1 MQKETEKTKKGF
13 TIIEVMLVLAIAGL
27 MLVGVLGN
35 TYSSIKAQRYND
47 AVTSFAEDLR
57 KFYNEVLN
65 PRSRNEESGA
75 SDTAI
80 YGKVLLFNKETPNEF
95 WTATLIGDTDL
106 DEKASDTGF
115 IQGLRGQGAGL
126 ACETLSKKNLYWE
139 AQAMNNADP
148 MDGYTGT
155 IVIAR
160 SPRSGAIHTA
170 MVDGSFGIT
179 DEESCNN
186 MGNNNFMMA
195 LNSGA
200 IEVTTEPITFCIKS
214 DESSIVR
221 AVQIAADGTNSSAVS
236 VLNEDESRE
245 AGCK

>member
-1 MQKETEKTKKGF
+1 
-13 TIIEVMLVLAIAGL
+13 
-27 MLVGVLGN
+27 
-35 TYSSIKAQRYND
+35 
-47 AVTSFAEDLR
+47 
-57 KFYNEVLN
+57 
-65 PRSRNEESGA
+65 
-75 SDTAI
+75 
-80 YGKVLLFNKETPNEF
+80 
-95 WTATLIGDTDL
+95 
-106 DEKASDTGF
+106 
-115 IQGLRGQGAGL
+115 
-126 ACETLSKKNLYWE
+126 
-139 AQAMNNADP
+139 MNNADP